1 MKPRYPLMQTYD
13 QLPDRIP
20 LYRLEN
26 ALLPGG
32 ELPVE
37 LSKPVD
43 LALFLHA
50 LRNDQLIGMVQ
61 PRHNDP
67 AVDSYATGCA
77 GRIRQYRERK
87 DGRLNIMLT
96 GLCRYRILEKEQQ
109 PDGYPV
115 ARVDWRG
122 FENDFEN
129 ELVDAMVT
137 EKFKHDLRHY
147 FERFEMQV
155 DWEVLEKLPIEQVA
169 NNLVLILN
177 LDRDSKQLLLEASTV
192 AERLDLFSAFLRGK
206 QAPIRAASP
215 RLGYVN

>member
-1 MKPRYPLMQTYD
+1 MQSFS

-20 LYRLEN
+20 LYRIEN

-32 ELPVE
+32 ELPIE
-37 LSKPVD
+37 LSQPVE

-50 LRNDQLIGMVQ
+50 LRTDQLIGMVQ
-61 PRHNDP
+61 PRDI
-67 AVDSYATGCA
+67 DSVGDCHETGCA

-96 GLCRYRILEKEQQ
+96 GLCRYRIVDKEQQ
-109 PDGYPV
+109 PGGYHI
-115 ARVDWRG
+115 ASVDWRG

-129 ELVDAMVT
+129 ESVDTVVI
-137 EKFKHDLRHY
+137 EKFEHNLRNY
-147 FERFEMQV
+147 FNRFQMQV
-155 DWEVLEKLPIEQVA
+155 DWEVLGKLPIEQVV

-192 AERLDLFSAFLRGK
+192 ADRLDLFSALLRGK
-206 QAPIRAASP
+206 KDPIRAASAQP
-215 RLGYVN
+215 GYLN

>member
-1 MKPRYPLMQTYD
+1 MQSFD

-20 LYRLEN
+20 IYRLEN

-61 PRHNDP
+61 PRHANS
-67 AVDSYATGCA
+67 AVDSYSTGCA

-96 GLCRYRILEKEQQ
+96 GLCRYRIVEKEQQ

-122 FENDFEN
+122 FENDLEN
-129 ELVDAMVT
+129 ERVEAVVI
-137 EKFKHDLRHY
+137 ENFKHDLRSY
-147 FERFEMQV
+147 FERFQMQV
-155 DWEVLEKLPIEQVA
+155 DWEVLDKLPIEQVV
-169 NNLVLILN
+169 NNLVLIVN
-177 LDRDSKQLLLEASTV
+177 LDRESKQLLLEACTV
-192 AERLDLFSAFLRGK
+192 AERLRMFSALLKGK
-206 QAPIRAASP
+206 ETPIQAASP
-215 RLGYVN
+215 QRGYVN